1 MPAGYT
7 AGMSRAESGRRQGG
21 SRLTVAR
28 YIRISTEEQRKGYSV
43 RDQRRRLNEHSERG
57 DGRNWSRAV
66 LRQIVLSDCYLP
78 YSFDDLQ
85 LLTEGGNLD
94 RAVLA
99 GLDPERVHGVWWF
112 NRERVEVCNK
122 DGASSRAHPGC
133 RGATRAR
140 LGGAAQ
146 GPKQPGTLE
155 QTRHQTLP
163 GHGAFADPALRTRGG
178 LELVL
183 RRRGRDGTSQLVGS
197 RRSTAHRHTR

>member
-122 DGASSRAHPGC
+122 DGGK
-133 RGATRAR
+133 TRRFEDNPREEWVAVPVPVAGVPR
-140 LGGAAQ
+140 EHA
-146 GPKQPGTLE
+146 LE
-155 QTRHQTLP
+155 
-163 GHGAFADPALRTRGG
+163 A
-178 LELVL
+178 
-183 RRRGRDGTSQLVGS
+183 RRRVPSNRAPSNKHATKHFQATEHSLIQPFEPGED
-197 RRSTAHRHTR
+197 